1 MGASEGMPILSLRTL
16 NTVTVT
22 LALGLVALAG
32 WHVQNPGHFE
42 QMAAAAPVQQTTEL
56 SFLQTSNFVD
66 QIYLYAGLA
75 VDNKHETG
83 FIAKEIRK
91 HNYQTMVRLFTSLDD
106 ATFRA
111 VLWDQSVHCLVWPP
125 FVRYPGISET
135 AKTDLRAY
143 AAAGNNVVLLGNYVA
158 VQFMNDVFG
167 FQLTDDYQ
175 NGPYYRNDRN
185 VRNTPYQYLPSRVEQ
200 ASIETYAV
208 KTRSLPP
215 GGKSMLDTLG
225 ATVAFVIR
233 YDLGTVCYI
242 GYNYNTPFHADQWT
256 RVLHCAIDM

>member
-1 MGASEGMPILSLRTL
+1 MFCR
-16 NTVTVT
+16 VCVCVCVCVCVW
-22 LALGLVALAG
+22 VACAWG
-32 WHVQNPGHFE
+32 
-42 QMAAAAPVQQTTEL
+42 
-56 SFLQTSNFVD
+56 S
-66 QIYLYAGLA
+66 
-75 VDNKHETG
+75 
-83 FIAKEIRK
+83 
-91 HNYQTMVRLFTSLDD
+91 
-106 ATFRA
+106 
-111 VLWDQSVHCLVWPP
+111 
-125 FVRYPGISET
+125 
-135 AKTDLRAY
+135 
-143 AAAGNNVVLLGNYVA
+143 
-158 VQFMNDVFG
+158 
-167 FQLTDDYQ
+167 
-175 NGPYYRNDRN
+175 RNDRN

>member
-1 MGASEGMPILSLRTL
+1 MGAPATMSVGREQWSLRTL

-32 WHVQNPGHFE
+32 WHVQNPGHFGLAE
-42 QMAAAAPVQQTTEL
+42 SKAATVQQTTEL

-111 VLWDQSVHCLVWPP
+111 VLWDQSVHCLACATLASRRPP
-125 FVRYPGISET
+125 RRIS
-135 AKTDLRAY
+135 AP
-143 AAAGNNVVLLGNYVA
+143 
-158 VQFMNDVFG
+158 M
-167 FQLTDDYQ
+167 
-175 NGPYYRNDRN
+175 P
-185 VRNTPYQYLPSRVEQ
+185 PRVTT
-200 ASIETYAV
+200 S
-208 KTRSLPP
+208 S
-215 GGKSMLDTLG
+215 SS
-225 ATVAFVIR
+225 AT
-233 YDLGTVCYI
+233 T
-242 GYNYNTPFHADQWT
+242 
-256 RVLHCAIDM
+256 

>member
-1 MGASEGMPILSLRTL
+1 MMGVGREQWSLRTL
-16 NTVTVT
+16 NTITVT
-22 LALGLVALAG
+22 LALGLIALAG
-32 WHVQNPGHFE
+32 WHAQNPAHFGLAE
-42 QMAAAAPVQQTTEL
+42 SKAARVQQTTEL

-106 ATFRA
+106 ATVHS
-111 VLWDQSVHCLVWPP
+111 VLWDL
-125 FVRYPGISET
+125 
-135 AKTDLRAY
+135 
-143 AAAGNNVVLLGNYVA
+143 A

-242 GYNYNTPFHADQWT
+242 GYNYNTPF
-256 RVLHCAIDM
+256 